1 MYPPQKS
8 EVCSTNPTVVGDG
21 KCGVNGNSKRF
32 EADQSTKGGR
42 GGFGRGGRGSGGFS
56 CDGTIE
62 GKFAGFFDTKTT
74 LVGKDN
80 AVLYQVNFPQEF
92 GGGLF
97 QNQVTTL
104 SGNGRRTVSVF
115 PSLFT
120 WRGFYS

>member
-1 MYPPQKS
+1 M
-8 EVCSTNPTVVGDG
+8 GDG
-21 KCGVNGNSKRF
+21 VCGVNGNTKRF
-32 EADQSTKGGR
+32 EADQSTAGVP
-42 GGFGRGGRGSGGFS
+42 GGFS

-62 GKFAGFFDTKTT
+62 GLFAGFFDTKTT

-80 AVLYQVNFPQEF
+80 AVLYQVNFPQGL